1 MSSLRFPRVQL
12 QAGESRISIEEF
24 RRQQAE
30 PVAKTAE
37 TKKGGRNGKFNA
49 IAVETEHGRF
59 DSKLEYQRFLELQL
73 MERAGLITDL
83 RRQIKYPLVL
93 GDTLVCTY
101 IADFVYLE
109 KGLEVVEDSKGF
121 RTREYL
127 MKKSLMKKIHD
138 IEIFETGPKAKKN
151 KNKNSAR
158 RGS

>member
-1 MSSLRFPRVQL
+1 MSALRFPGIKL
-12 QAGESRISIEEF
+12 EAGETRISLEEF

-30 PVAKTAE
+30 PVPKTVE
-37 TKKGGRNGKFNA
+37 KKKGGRFSKFNA
-49 IAVETEHGRF
+49 IAVETEYGRF

-73 MERAGLITDL
+73 MERAGLISDL

-101 IADFVYLE
+101 IADFVYL
-109 KGLEVVEDSKGF
+109 KNGTEVVEDSKGF

-127 MKKSLMKKIHD
+127 MKKNLMKKIHN
-138 IEIFETGPKAKKN
+138 IEIFETGPKKN
-151 KNKNSAR
+151 KKSAR

>member
-1 MSSLRFPRVQL
+1 MSALRFPGIKL
-12 QAGESRISIEEF
+12 EAGETRLSLEEF

-30 PVAKTAE
+30 PAPKTAE
-37 TKKGGRNGKFNA
+37 KKKDGRFSKFNA

-73 MERAGLITDL
+73 MERAGLISDL

-109 KGLEVVEDSKGF
+109 NGAEVVEDSKGF

-127 MKKSLMKKIHD
+127 MKKNLMKKIHN
-138 IEIFETGPKAKKN
+138 IEIFETGPKKN
-151 KNKNSAR
+151 KKSAR